1 MDKKSLNN
9 FYNNILNTKE
19 YEVFSLTLPLTL
31 IYKKMHYET
40 EVFLKE
46 NYDLLPSDI
55 DVLASLYFNENQ
67 LSPTELSS
75 ATVFSSGGMTKIL
88 KKLQD
93 KNLIKRVAS
102 SIDKRSMLVCLSQD
116 GEKLI
121 KEALFKLA
129 KSKEEMFKDLTKE
142 EKNSLK
148 KILSKIT
155 YSSL

>member
-121 KEALFKLA
+121 KESLFKLA

-142 EKNSLK
+142 EKKILK